1 MLIKYSLPCVFLCF
15 LISFFVLPPL
25 IQAQTTSCEVIARPD
40 TFCIQAGESTAGL
53 SVFDNDDYFGGPLQ
67 QIQPTSSGCV
77 RINADGS
84 IMILANDPNGQPCC
98 GEQQPLFYVYNC
110 FGMQTE
116 AAVFVTIKC
125 DTPKPDCSILDLDGL
140 RINVPDPAGEG
151 TLTDCISACENST
164 ATYYTAYQP
173 GFTYTWLAING
184 TILASGGG
192 GGPAE
197 VNVEW
202 GSLGPL
208 TSLTRYRANPSTGFA
223 DTLTYC
229 VELTA
234 APVADFNST
243 GVSCLGQ
250 ATDFFDTSSGAAS
263 WYWEFG
269 DGGTATAQN
278 PSHTYLAAGTYDVTL
293 TVTSAPAINPDGTLG
308 CCCSDTIVKQIEI
321 DPLPGPDIYC
331 ISTLCEGDATTYWT
345 DADCSSYIWT
355 ATAADGS
362 SVVVTP
368 LTAAGDSVAVTWG
381 SGPSGTLSLTV
392 SGCTTIYCNEPTVV
406 TVPIISSSGQIA
418 GPIQVCAG
426 TTHTYQLPKWMSV
439 AYDWTVTGGTVV
451 GTDSANYISINWDT
465 PGTGTITA
473 NYGSDFLAGL
483 RPHAGS
489 DCFGSASLS
498 VEVLGDFSIQ
508 SFNGNTACIQGSSFF
523 TSSGTYAPG
532 ATFDW
537 TVSPSFPLSTVSG
550 SSFANINWSGA
561 PGPGTYTV
569 TATPNTPGPG
579 DYCVASRSIVIEVI
593 QTPPA
598 DGITGELLYC
608 PGENF
613 AYEIVNP
620 QPGYQYFWT
629 VIGGTLQS
637 GQLGSSVVIEWTDPT
652 GGTLSVTP
660 RRVNPVFCQGP
671 PISISVSAITFNDP
685 LAITAAGPACINQM
699 GTYSLGPVQ
708 PDEATYSWVITPDS
722 AGTVLSGGD
731 SPSITVQWNNSN
743 GMATLTATVSLCGD
757 VRTVVEPI
765 LLNVPDLPTVV
776 QSNDL
781 CPGVSAV
788 LSVSGGPF
796 TSFLWSTGATSPTI
810 TITTGGAYS
819 VETTDSDGCTEVAAI
834 VPQTLPPPLADISSG
849 DILGYCVKSDGS
861 PTGQTVTIVAQDAGY
876 TFAWFCNNSL
886 QTGVTGSSFVHD
898 VLNTPGNFAYYAIVT
913 DNSTGCQ
920 ATTNTVI
927 VYQDICTGGGGPGG
941 CTAPDFTFTPSA
953 VNQTPNCD
961 IVNLSANVS
970 APVTSVAWTLPVGA
984 TIVSGSLTSPN
995 LSVQLPRAACFSI
1008 RCRAYAPDVNVATDS
1023 CFRTAYVSACAPIVA
1038 DFEWADDCGV
1048 VSFTNASSTLT
1059 ALGTTLVGESW
1070 DFGDG
1075 SPVSPGPNPSHAYGS
1090 PGTYT
1095 VTLTATSSD
1104 GCQSVKS
1111 KSITVGPNL
1120 NAAISAPDSVCAG
1133 EAVVFGQT
1141 AIGAIRYTW
1150 DFGDASNFVGR
1161 NPQHAYAVA
1170 NTYSVTLTVEDAY
1183 GCIQTVVRPI
1193 VVLPTP
1199 TAVTISGDPGAPVCS
1214 GTSVV
1219 LSVPAQAGI
1228 TYNWSGG
1235 GVSAANQLTVTVS
1248 GSYAVELVTPN
1259 GCRFVSDI
1267 VDIEF
1272 LDAPVSVISGSN
1284 FICGSGTTTLTG
1296 TAFNQAGYIYVW
1308 RNGSGGVAGSSTTL
1322 DLTAGLLNSPY
1333 TFQITDPNGC
1343 TATSLPFPVQAVAS
1357 PTVSIAVVGGLCAGD
1372 GTLLTA
1378 TAAGG
1383 SGNYAYRWSDG
1394 TTGPT
1399 ITTGPAGPYTVYV
1412 TDLDTGCGATAT
1424 ETVNPLPDLC
1434 IVPTGCYTACRPEE
1448 ICGPGGLG
1456 YLYQWSYNGAPLPG
1470 ATNRCLTPNLTGSYS
1485 LAVTDGNGCTAVS
1498 DSLILELIDCGDCT
1512 DVVTHLDPL
1521 GYNDDGDCCYELN
1534 DLVLPAGIYAIQVT
1548 VSGADV
1554 IPDVS
1559 SLTSGLQL
1567 FPVSSTSF
1575 QLATNPLGSEIP
1587 TAALT
1592 DVIELCLLN
1601 VTLSQQ
1607 TIVFDYLDIDYEVYC
1622 SDTLKTNCADL
1633 PECLYVESDTLYC
1646 GDDKQLI
1653 FSGTFCNP
1661 VGALFDVGYI
1671 QLIANSPAA
1680 TGVLPLGYTPPS
1692 PLAPGDCVSFSF
1704 IVTPTTGLPGDLFC
1718 YTAVAHSADPLID
1731 PAALCC
1737 NLGEENCLPIP
1748 DCEPCDDLGVGDI
1761 IPQDG
1766 LDEEC
1771 CYVIS
1776 LFNNVTDPVLT
1787 CLEICPP
1794 AGVDAS
1800 AFAGLGSGWIIGA
1813 GTAPGS
1819 IKLTPTSGTLPNGV
1833 FNLPE
1838 ICLEEVQQ
1846 TDTEMIIK
1854 WLAGEEVVCRDT
1866 FNLFCKPD
1874 CGYLEQEIIICEG
1887 SQYVWQ
1893 GNIVNNTLYPVSSAY
1908 IKFDPAGGL
1917 SAYNQTINFPTVL
1930 NPGDA
1935 AFVNIVIGSPAGPG
1949 DTICFTVIL
1958 HEEDDNDLHLNCCDF
1973 EACIV
1978 LPDCEIE
1985 KCACDEDFAK
1995 AVKEGMLVDFNP
2007 VNQFMATLN
2016 PVAQFKGCDSIA
2028 WYVRSSGPQVWVGSG
2043 YNFNYSFPALGKY
2056 QVCMH
2061 VFRTD
2066 DDGIN
2071 CDRRICRNYSIE
2083 QTEPAVV
2090 PNPSNGQFQVYPTG
2104 MQVDDSSLLKSGDEP
2119 GWAVS
2124 LYDLSGRQLR
2134 SWSAGSLSV
2143 SDTGG
2148 LHLDISDLPAGVYLI
2163 RGASDKREFAV
2174 KAVVH

>member
-1 MLIKYSLPCVFLCF
+1 MFSNQSLQGAIACLLLVCCCAL
-15 LISFFVLPPL
+15 SPL
-25 IQAQTTSCEVIARPD
+25 GAQSTSCEIIARPD

-53 SVFDNDDYFGGPLQ
+53 SVFDNDDYFGTEPQL
-67 QIQPTSSGCV
+67 IQPVSSGCV

-84 IMILANDPNGQPCC
+84 ILVLTADPNGQACC
-98 GEQQPLFYVYNC
+98 GEQPPLFYSYNC
-110 FGMQTE
+110 AGMLTE

-125 DTPKPDCSILDLDGL
+125 DLPKPDCSLLDLDAL

-151 TLTDCISACENST
+151 TITDCIAACENST
-164 ATYYTAYQP
+164 AVYYTAYQP
-173 GFTYTWLAING
+173 GFTYSWTAVNG
-184 TILASGGG
+184 TILPSGG

-197 VNVEW
+197 VSVSW

-208 TSLTRYRANPSTGFA
+208 TSLTRYRANAATGFA

-250 ATDFFDTSSGAAS
+250 ATDFFDASSGAAS

-269 DGGTATAQN
+269 DGGTATAQH
-278 PSHTYLAAGTYDVTL
+278 PSHTYLAPGIYNVTL
-293 TVTSAPAINPDGTLG
+293 TVTAAPPVNQDGSFG

-381 SGPSGTLSLTV
+381 SGPSGTLSFAV
-392 SGCTTIYCNEPTVV
+392 SGCTTTYCNEPTIV
-406 TVPIISSSGQIA
+406 TVPIIPSNGQIG
-418 GPIQVCAG
+418 GPVQVCAG

-451 GTDSANYISINWDT
+451 GTDSASYISVRWDT

-473 NYGSDFLAGL
+473 DYGSDFLAGL
-483 RPHAGS
+483 RPHAGN
-489 DCFGSASLS
+489 DCFGSATLN

-537 TVSPSFPLSTVSG
+537 TVSPAFPLSTVSG

-569 TATPNTPGPG
+569 TATPSLPGAG

-593 QTPPA
+593 ATPPA
-598 DGITGELLYC
+598 DGITGELEYC

-613 AYEIVNP
+613 SYEIVNP
-620 QPGYQYFWT
+620 QPGFQYFWT

-637 GQLGSSVVIEWTDPT
+637 GQFGSSVVIEWTDPA

-660 RRVNPVFCQGP
+660 RRVSPIFCQGL

-685 LAITAAGPACINQM
+685 LAIVSAGPACINQL

-708 PDEATYSWVITPDS
+708 PDEATYAWAISPDS
-722 AGTVLSGGD
+722 AGTVLSGGN
-731 SPSITVQWNNSN
+731 SPNIMVQWNNSN
-743 GMATLTATVSLCGD
+743 GVASLTATVSLCGD

-765 LLNVPDLPTVV
+765 LLNVPDQPVIS

-796 TSFLWSTGATSPTI
+796 TAYLWSTGATSPTI

-819 VETTDSDGCTEVAAI
+819 VETTDSDGCVAVAAI
-834 VPQTLPPPLADISSG
+834 VPQTLPPPIADISSG
-849 DILGYCVKSDGS
+849 DPLGYCVTNAGG
-861 PTGQTVTIVAQDAGY
+861 PTGQIVTIVAQDAGY
-876 TFAWFCNNSL
+876 TFAWYCNGVL
-886 QTGVTGSSFVHD
+886 QTGISGASFVHD
-898 VLNTPGNFAYYAIVT
+898 VLNTPGNFAYFAIVT

-920 ATTNTVI
+920 ATTNTV
-927 VYQDICTGGGGPGG
+927 VVDQEICTGGGNGPGG
-941 CTAPDFTFTPSA
+941 CTAPFFTFTPTA
-953 VNQTPNCD
+953 VNQTPDCD
-961 IVNLSANVS
+961 VVNLSANVT
-970 APVTSVAWTLPVGA
+970 APVTSVAWTLPIGA
-984 TIVSGSLTSPN
+984 TIVSGTATSPN

-1008 RCRAYAPDVNVATDS
+1008 RCRAYAPDVNNPTDS

-1038 DFEWADDCGV
+1038 DFEWADDCGTI
-1048 VSFTNASSTLT
+1048 SFTNTSATLT
-1059 ALGTTLVGESW
+1059 ALGTSLTGESW

-1075 SPVSPGPNPSHAYGS
+1075 SPVSVASDPSHAYAS

-1111 KSITVGPNL
+1111 QVVTVGPNL
-1120 NAAISAPDSVCAG
+1120 SAAVIAPDSVCVG
-1133 EAVVFGQT
+1133 EAVLFSQT
-1141 AIGAIRYTW
+1141 AVGAIRYGW
-1150 DFGDASNFVGR
+1150 DFGDASSFVGKD
-1161 NPQHAYAVA
+1161 PQHAYAVPA
-1170 NTYSVTLTVEDAY
+1170 TYAVTLTVEDAY
-1183 GCIQTVVRPI
+1183 GCTQTVVKPL
-1193 VVLPTP
+1193 VVLPAP
-1199 TAVTISGDPGAPVCS
+1199 NSVTISGDPGRPVCS

-1228 TYNWSGG
+1228 TYTWSGG
-1235 GVSAANQLTVTVS
+1235 GVAAANQLTVTAS
-1248 GSYAVELVTPN
+1248 GSYAVALITPN
-1259 GCRFVSDI
+1259 GCLFSSDT

-1284 FICGSGTTTLTG
+1284 FICGSVTTTLIG
-1296 TAFNQAGYIYVW
+1296 AAFNQAGYAYVW
-1308 RNGSGGVAGSSTTL
+1308 RDAGGVVGSGTTL
-1322 DLTAGLLNSPY
+1322 DLTAGVLNSPY
-1333 TFQITDPNGC
+1333 TFQITDANGC
-1343 TATSLPFPVQAVAS
+1343 TATSSPFVVQAVAA
-1357 PTVSIAVVGGLCAGD
+1357 PTVTISALGGLCAGD

-1412 TDLDTGCGATAT
+1412 TDLDTGCGASGT

-1448 ICGPGGLG
+1448 ICGPDGPG
-1456 YLYQWSYNGAPLPG
+1456 YQYQWSFNGAPLPG
-1470 ATNRCLTPNLTGSYS
+1470 ATGRCLTPNLTGSYS
-1485 LAVTDGNGCTAVS
+1485 LAVTDGNGCRAVS
-1498 DSLILELIDCGDCT
+1498 DSLMLELIDCGDCT

-1521 GYNDDGDCCYELN
+1521 GFNENGDCCYELN

-1554 IPDVS
+1554 IPDLS
-1559 SLTSGLQL
+1559 TLTSGLQL
-1567 FPVSSTSF
+1567 FPVSTTSF
-1575 QLATNPLGSEIP
+1575 QLATNPLGNEIP
-1587 TAALT
+1587 AAALT
-1592 DVIELCLLN
+1592 DVIELCLTN
-1601 VTLSQQ
+1601 VSLSQQ
-1607 TIVFDYLDIDYEVYC
+1607 TIVFDYLDINYDVYC
-1622 SDTLKTNCADL
+1622 SDTLKTDCADL
-1633 PECLYVESDTLYC
+1633 PDCLYVESDTLYC

-1661 VGALFDVGYI
+1661 LGSLFDVGYI
-1671 QLIANSPAA
+1671 QLLPNSPAA
-1680 TGVLPLGYTPPS
+1680 VGTLPLGYTPPS

-1704 IVTPTTGLPGDLFC
+1704 IVNLTTGLPGDSYC

-1737 NLGEENCLPIP
+1737 NLGKEYCLPIP

-1766 LDEEC
+1766 PGEEC

-1794 AGVDAS
+1794 AGIDLS
-1800 AFAGLGSGWIIGA
+1800 AFTGLGSGWIVGP
-1813 GTAPGS
+1813 GTGPGS
-1819 IKLTPTSGTLPNGV
+1819 IKLTPTAGVLPTGV

-1838 ICLEEVQQ
+1838 LCLDEVQQ
-1846 TDTEMIIK
+1846 TDTELIIK

-1874 CGYLEQEIIICEG
+1874 CGYLEQEVITCENN
-1887 SQYVWQ
+1887 QYVWK
-1893 GNIVNNTLYPVSSAY
+1893 GNIVNNALYPVSSAY
-1908 IKFDPAGGL
+1908 IKFDPASGL
-1917 SAYNQTINFPTVL
+1917 SAYNQTITFPAPL
-1930 NPGDA
+1930 NTGDA
-1935 AFVNIVIGSPAGPG
+1935 AFVDIVIGSPAGPG
-1949 DTICFTVIL
+1949 DTVCFTVIL
-1958 HEEDDNDLHLNCCDF
+1958 HEEDDNDLHLNCCEF

-1978 LPDCEIE
+1978 MPNCLIE
-1985 KCACDEDFAK
+1985 KCVCNEGFVQL
-1995 AVKEGMLVDFNP
+1995 VKQGILANFDPVNSFTATFNP
-2007 VNQFMATLN
+2007 VSSFA
-2016 PVAQFKGCDSIA
+2016 GCDSIA
-2028 WYVRSSGPQVWVGSG
+2028 WYVRTTGPLTWVGTG
-2043 YNFNYSFPALGKY
+2043 YNFPYTFPAPGDY

-2066 DDGIN
+2066 DDGAI
-2071 CDRRICRNYSIE
+2071 CDRRVCRNYSVV
-2083 QTEPAVV
+2083 QTQPAVV
-2090 PNPSNGQFQVYPTG
+2090 PNPSNGLFQVYPVGTKAG
-2104 MQVDDSSLLKSGDEP
+2104 DVSTLKSGDRSTY
-2119 GWAVS
+2119 ALS

-2134 SWSAGSLSV
+2134 FWAPGSLTV
-2143 SDTGG
+2143 SREGG
-2148 LHLDISDLPAGVYLI
+2148 LRLDVSDLPAGVYLI
-2163 RGASDKREFAV
+2163 RGTSEASDFVV
-2174 KAVVH
+2174 KAVIR